1 MRQYQSIQLCG
12 CTRALKVL
20 EIAKVILLKNNA
32 FSLRELALRR
42 HLCYQYDTNQ
52 KELKRFSMNPAA
64 TELNDYM
71 HRHYP
76 GGSYISAY
84 EAGFFLWLLDSSG
97 T

>member
-1 MRQYQSIQLCG
+1 
-12 CTRALKVL
+12 
-20 EIAKVILLKNNA
+20 
-32 FSLRELALRR
+32 
-42 HLCYQYDTNQ
+42 
-52 KELKRFSMNPAA
+52 MNPAA